1 MPHSSGNGARIAFST
16 YSHVICGWK
25 TNLMINK
32 LAEPAQKGRQE
43 MPVSTHHLHKQGE
56 TWSLPAEGE
65 NHMLILPLLFIPST
79 GRGI

>member
-1 MPHSSGNGARIAFST
+1 
-16 YSHVICGWK
+16 
-25 TNLMINK
+25 MINK

-65 NHMLILPLLFIPST
+65 NHMLILPLLFMPST